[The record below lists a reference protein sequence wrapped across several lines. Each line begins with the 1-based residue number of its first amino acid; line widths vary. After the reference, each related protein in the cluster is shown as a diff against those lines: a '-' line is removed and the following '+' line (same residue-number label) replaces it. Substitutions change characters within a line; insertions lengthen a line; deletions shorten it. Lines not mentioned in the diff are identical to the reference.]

1 MAPGEFFSEGRRIIE
16 EKDYLN
22 SRGFCYSSCLCLI
35 ILLWQHCRFFHMA
48 VAGQERMDLKWENV
62 GTCWGEVGI
71 TLGARLWDLGS
82 GIWDLVSQ
90 IKDLGSGL
98 WYPGLRDLGSGF
110 RDLGSGIW
118 CPRSGIWDLGRLA
131 PQTGCG
137 HSWLLLTQACFSSEP
152 GWVQLEGFTRRETGT
167 LLCCDSTYPI
177 NFAYSATVDS
187 RKRNT

>member
-98 WYPGLRDLGSGF
+98 WALVPWAQ
-110 RDLGSGIW
+110 GSGI
-118 CPRSGIWDLGRLA
+118 RVQGSGIWDLVSQIWDLGSGPAGSTDRVWTQLA
-131 PQTGCG
+131 PFNTG
-137 HSWLLLTQACFSSEP
+137 LLLFRARLGP
-152 GWVQLEGFTRRETGT
+152 TGRIYT
-167 LLCCDSTYPI
+167 
-177 NFAYSATVDS
+177 
-187 RKRNT
+187 KRNWDAAVL